1 MGTGVSEGAAA
12 ATPFATSVS
21 SNHRYLLDQAGDP
34 FMIVGDSA
42 HSMSVDLSPTQMAA
56 YFADRRAHGFNS
68 VLVQLICGVYTG
80 NHNKNSANY
89 ATYDGIT
96 PFTTNGD
103 ISTPNPAYF
112 NRMQTMARLAEKDGI
127 TLFLDP
133 ADTGQLVK
141 SSQFLAHNGVTKDYN
156 YGRFLGRTF
165 KDFPNIVWE
174 SGNDYQKWG
183 PVNDAYVLGIAKG
196 IRSVD
201 AEQLQS
207 VELNY
212 ETSLSTDDPLWASF
226 VNLNAEYD
234 YYNPYAEVLAGYNF
248 DAPTMPVFGTEN
260 AYEFETYLPNNPG
273 STKDL
278 RLAEYW
284 TMTSGATGLLYGSH
298 YTWNDPSWTD
308 ERKHLDTTGVQQ
320 LEYMA
325 DLFKNVAWY
334 NLVPDQTHTFV
345 TAGYGTFVKR
355 GTEGASDYV
364 TAAVTPDGT
373 LGVAYL
379 PHQATVTV
387 DMSRMSG
394 PINARWYDPTAGTY
408 STIGM
413 LANTGAHQ
421 FTSPPKHKDG
431 SDDWVLILEA

>member
-1 MGTGVSEGAAA
+1 M
-12 ATPFATSVS
+12 
-21 SNHRYLLDQAGDP
+21 
-34 FMIVGDSA
+34 
-42 HSMSVDLSPTQMAA
+42 
-56 YFADRRAHGFNS
+56 
-68 VLVQLICGVYTG
+68 
-80 NHNKNSANY
+80 
-89 ATYDGIT
+89 
-96 PFTTNGD
+96 
-103 ISTPNPAYF
+103 
-112 NRMQTMARLAEKDGI
+112 
-127 TLFLDP
+127 
-133 ADTGQLVK
+133 
-141 SSQFLAHNGVTKDYN
+141 
-156 YGRFLGRTF
+156 
-165 KDFPNIVWE
+165 WE

-248 DAPTMPVFGTEN
+248 DVPTMPVFGTEN

-334 NLVPDQTHTFV
+334 NLVPDQTNTFV

-355 GTEGASDYV
+355 GLKVPAIT
-364 TAAVTPDGT
+364 
-373 LGVAYL
+373 
-379 PHQATVTV
+379 
-387 DMSRMSG
+387 
-394 PINARWYDPTAGTY
+394 
-408 STIGM
+408 
-413 LANTGAHQ
+413 
-421 FTSPPKHKDG
+421 
-431 SDDWVLILEA
+431 